1 MPIKY
6 IFFDCFNTL
15 IDDFDEYGDESGMR
29 PLAHIPV
36 KHGLYDVEHEF
47 HDDYLA
53 WRRNY
58 WSNGNCDEVLLR
70 DRLNHIFL
78 EQMNRNRKDVNLT
91 LVVEEMLTLFHEIF
105 PTTIRTSNKV
115 RAVLDNLKDRIP
127 MSVVSNF
134 FLPDYPEYL
143 LAQHDLHHYFEFI
156 IDSAQLMVKKP
167 GKEIYNHVL
176 AKAGIKKGDISQ
188 VLFIG
193 DNLKNDVLTPM
204 EIGMQAWYFD
214 RSEERP
220 SAQAPGHIKSF
231 KNWDI
236 LSLLFKQEFSRV

>member
-1 MPIKY
+1 MSIKY

-15 IDDFDEYGDESGMR
+15 IDDFDEHGDESGMR
-29 PLAHIPV
+29 PLSHIPV
-36 KHGLYDVEHEF
+36 AHGLYDVDHEF

-58 WSNGNCDEVLLR
+58 WSNGNCDEVLLS

-78 EQMNRNRKDVNLT
+78 EQLNRINKDVNPSP
-91 LVVEEMLTLFHEIF
+91 VIEEMIELFHEIF
-105 PTTIRTSNKV
+105 PTTIRSSNKV
-115 RAVLDNLKDRIP
+115 GDVLDNLKDRIP

-143 LAQHDLHHYFEFI
+143 LEKHDLHHFFDFI

-167 GKEIYNHVL
+167 GKEIYEHAL
-176 AKAGIKKGDISQ
+176 EKAGIKKGDISQ

-193 DNLKNDVLTPM
+193 DNLKNDVLTPI

-214 RSEERP
+214 RSAERP
-220 SAQAPGHIKSF
+220 STPAPGHVKSF
-231 KNWDI
+231 KNWDE
-236 LSLLFKQEFSRV
+236 LSVLFEQEFRI